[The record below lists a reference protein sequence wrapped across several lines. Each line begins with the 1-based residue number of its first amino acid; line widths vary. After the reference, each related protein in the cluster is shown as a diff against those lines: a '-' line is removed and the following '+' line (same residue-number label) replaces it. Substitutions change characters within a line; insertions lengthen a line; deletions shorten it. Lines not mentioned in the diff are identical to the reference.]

1 MPALL
6 ELQARFG
13 AALLRD
19 DADGLAGAIV
29 GDGLAPAARAQVYR
43 NHVFTSL
50 TDALST
56 TYPVVCRLVDRRFFG
71 YASDRYIRR
80 HPPAGPC
87 LFEYG
92 ATFGEFLATFP
103 PCAGHP
109 YLADVARLE
118 WAMQGVLHAEDATP
132 LAPAALAGIPLET
145 AGRLT
150 FRFDPAAA
158 WLQSPWPID
167 RIWRANQPDADPD
180 TTVDLGAGGV
190 RLEIRRQA
198 DNVVT
203 MRRLAPAEF
212 ALRSALGAG
221 ASLETAAETAA
232 TADPDFDLTEAL
244 RALLGEALLV
254 GFTTMRAKG
263 DSQ

>member
-1 MPALL
+1 
-6 ELQARFG
+6 
-13 AALLRD
+13 
-19 DADGLAGAIV
+19 V
-29 GDGLAPAARAQVYR
+29 QVYR

-56 TYPVVCRLVDRRFFG
+56 TYPVVCRLVDRAFFG
-71 YASDRYIRR
+71 YAADRYIRR
-80 HPPAGPC
+80 HPPTGPC

-109 YLADVARLE
+109 YLAHVAWLE
-118 WAMQGVLHAEDATP
+118 WAMQSALHAEDATP
-132 LAPAALAGIPLET
+132 LAPAALARIPHE
-145 AGRLT
+145 AVGRLT
-150 FRFDPAAA
+150 FRLDPTAA
-158 WLQSPWPID
+158 WLESPWPID
-167 RIWRANQPDADPD
+167 SIWRANQPDADPD
-180 TTVDLGAGGV
+180 ITVDLDAGGV

-198 DNVVT
+198 DDVVA
-203 MRRLAPAEF
+203 MRRLEPAEF

-232 TADPDFDLTEAL
+232 TADPDFDLAEAL

-254 GFTTMRAKG
+254 GFTTTRAKG
-263 DSQ
+263 DSR